1 MVELDHG
8 LAHFGDRTSQFVGRQ
23 SMAEPY
29 LAKNCGKTTGMG
41 DLLSTTTP
49 HAVPRSPTQ
58 VTESKTSKAVC
69 TALTRVVFGVRCG
82 IRRPGVWMVQKSWET
97 DKMILRQ
104 LKHVKCNNAKSR
116 EIISGRSCTVFRCQL
131 RLYER
136 TTLGIASGQTIDL
149 WYDRSME
156 LQPAMVH
163 VGCEMLL
170 QKKK

>member
-8 LAHFGDRTSQFVGRQ
+8 LAHFGDRTNQFVGRQ

-97 DKMILRQ
+97 DKDDPPA
-104 LKHVKCNNAKSR
+104 VKA
-116 EIISGRSCTVFRCQL
+116 
-131 RLYER
+131 
-136 TTLGIASGQTIDL
+136 
-149 WYDRSME
+149 
-156 LQPAMVH
+156 
-163 VGCEMLL
+163 CEM
-170 QKKK
+170 QQCKIQGNHIRQIMHCISIPASII